1 MPFASI
7 CFAEPETERGA
18 AQDGVEVAEDVC
30 TPDPC
35 CCWLHHGVLL
45 LLVEMRRC
53 FVLAYYSHDLHL
65 RLKRLVQGDRSVDEY
80 F

>member
-1 MPFASI
+1 MELTVLPFASI

-45 LLVEMRRC
+45 LLVEMRHDS
-53 FVLAYYSHDLHL
+53 YY
-65 RLKRLVQGDRSVDEY
+65 KNQPTVIQP